1 MKAGIRSSW
10 EESIKSRKP
19 VVKRVMKEAASQ
31 AMGKEWVTQVGDMS

>member
-1 MKAGIRSSW
+1 MGREHKV
-10 EESIKSRKP
+10 RKVILLP